1 MIRARLLA
9 LAAMT
14 FAVLLVAGCGIQG
27 TLVPNTAPETI
38 VFVDGPVDTV
48 NHVVHLRWFGSDPD
62 GHVERYEYRFVYPA
76 GQEPSGHDSSAWLS
90 TTRTDSTFVA
100 YTPDGYSMPTFVIRA
115 IDDDGLAD
123 PTPARQTFQF
133 RNDPPTVTLIG
144 NPILPTTTL
153 PVATIQWSANDPDGD
168 IGLAHYLVWLDA
180 DEANATLVPASTS
193 FTLPPSMFSDG
204 AGGYVA
210 GPHAVHIRAVDDGG
224 AVSAPA
230 SFTWNVVA
238 PVGEVLLVDDQQA
251 SSAIDPMYT
260 TAFDTQLGA
269 GNYTRLELELNNP
282 FRSPAD
288 LTYSFALFKSVF
300 WYQENYTVRSGPLSM
315 AEPAIRAHLAAG
327 RNMYIDS
334 QTLVGTGGAIP
345 NQAFLE
351 EIVGADS
358 VRFNLAT
365 QNTNYGL
372 SSGQVL
378 RPGPAVPY
386 DSLRSVAI
394 STSVDALILKS
405 LNDAAF
411 LAPPIVLDSSQVEDW
426 VVGVDRVPEA
436 GSGRLVFLT
445 FPLRF
450 LGGTPA
456 GAPPPPAPDPNYGV
470 TTVRKILARFGHGTA
485 P

>member
-1 MIRARLLA
+1 MMRTRLLA
-9 LAAMT
+9 LAAVLG
-14 FAVLLVAGCGIQG
+14 AVLLAAGCGVKG
-27 TLVPNTAPETI
+27 TLVPNGAPETTI
-38 VFVDGPVDTV
+38 FVEGPVDTV

-62 GHVERYEYRFVYPA
+62 GQVARFEYRFVYPA
-76 GQEPSGHDSSAWLS
+76 GQEPAGHDSSAWLS
-90 TTRTDSTFVA
+90 TTRTDSTFAVFA
-100 YTPDGYSMPTFVIRA
+100 PSGYSMPTFVIRA

-123 PTPARQTFQF
+123 PTPARQVFQF
-133 RNDPPTVTLIG
+133 KNDAPTITLVG
-144 NPILPTTTL
+144 NPVLPNTTL
-153 PVATIQWSANDPDGD
+153 PVATILWTANDPDGD
-168 IGLAHYLVWLDA
+168 ISLAHYLVWLDA
-180 DEANATLVPASTS
+180 DEADAVLVPASNS

-210 GPHAVHIRAVDDGG
+210 GPHTVHIRAVDDGG

-238 PVGEVLLVDDQQA
+238 PVGDVLLVDDQQA
-251 SSAIDPMYT
+251 SPAIDPMYT
-260 TAFDTQLGA
+260 TAFDTQLGP

-327 RNMYIDS
+327 GNMYIDS

-345 NQAFLE
+345 GQDFLE
-351 EIVGADS
+351 EVVGADS
-358 VRFNLAT
+358 LQFNQAT
-365 QNTNYGL
+365 QSTNF
-372 SSGQVL
+372 SISTNQVL

-394 STSVDALILKS
+394 STAVDALILKS
-405 LNDAAF
+405 LSEAAF

-426 VVGVDRVPEA
+426 VVGVDRVPT
-436 GSGRLVFLT
+436 GGTGRLVFLT

-450 LGGTPA
+450 LALTPA

-470 TTVRKILARFGHGTA
+470 TTLRKILARFGHGTA